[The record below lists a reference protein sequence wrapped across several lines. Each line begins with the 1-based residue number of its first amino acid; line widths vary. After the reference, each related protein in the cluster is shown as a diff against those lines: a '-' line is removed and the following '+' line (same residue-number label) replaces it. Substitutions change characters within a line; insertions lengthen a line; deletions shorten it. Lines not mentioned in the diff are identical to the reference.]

1 MKRTVLLIECPFCY
15 SCTKLLVSKVKTLD
29 GVIDVKLNTIAGLLI
44 LYSEDN
50 LNIMSIQKAIE
61 AAGFRFLRK
70 VEG

>member
-1 MKRTVLLIECPFCY
+1 
-15 SCTKLLVSKVKTLD
+15 VKTLD
-29 GVIDVKLNTIAGLLI
+29 GITDVKLNAVAGLLI

>member
-1 MKRTVLLIECPFCY
+1 M
-15 SCTKLLVSKVKTLD
+15 KTLD

-50 LNIMSIQKAIE
+50 LNIMSMQKAIE

>member
-1 MKRTVLLIECPFCY
+1 MLLIEGPFCY
-15 SCTKLLVSKVKTLD
+15 SCIKLLVSKVKTLD
-29 GVIDVKLNTIAGLLI
+29 GITDVKLNAVAGLLI